1 MAQRKDTIDCPGCG
15 RRLIAP
21 GEDWKGTSKC
31 PACGAVFT
39 PTTSRTAPMAGL
51 DPAGGARTAGQ
62 EPSTSVQAR
71 RKRRRRSQ
79 PAASKRVPVV
89 TPAGKASFAVG
100 VIAHIAVVTFG
111 HVEQGRPIGAN
122 ILLAPVVGVYAAV
135 VVM

>member
-39 PTTSRTAPMAGL
+39 ATTSRTAPMAGL
-51 DPAGGARTAGQ
+51 DPAGGARTDGQ
-62 EPSTSVQAR
+62 EPSTSVQAP

-89 TPAGKASFAVG
+89 TPARQASLPVGGLVALAGVTAV
-100 VIAHIAVVTFG
+100 H
-111 HVEQGRPIGAN
+111 
-122 ILLAPVVGVYAAV
+122 
-135 VVM
+135 